1 MFLPSVSVILVCR
14 NEEKTIEHALNSL
27 INQTRKPDEIIV
39 VDGQSTDRTVSIIEK
54 FAEKINNIKIITNVK
69 KYTPYGLNLGI
80 KNSKGNFVFIA
91 GSHTEFDKKYVEY
104 SVEFLMKHPE
114 ASAVGGVSLA
124 TPVNAKSCL
133 QKSMAFS
140 YSSPFGTA
148 ARHRYQVKEPLEV
161 DTVAYACYRRKVF
174 DTVGYFNE
182 RLLRNQ
188 DIEFN
193 YRMRKK
199 GLKIF
204 LLPITNNYYVP
215 HGLGDFIKK
224 NFSNGFWNYITLK
237 ISPHGISFRHFIPLI
252 FVVYLI
258 CLFLVLVLSKNTVF
272 NIILAIPFFIYLLL
286 DTLFSLKYAIKEKN
300 VLLLFCSLFMFLLL
314 HISYGLG
321 TFWSIIKSILFTKGE
336 KV

>member
-1 MFLPSVSVILVCR
+1 V
-14 NEEKTIEHALNSL
+14 LNSL
-27 INQTRKPDEIIV
+27 INQIRKPDEIIV
-39 VDGQSTDRTVSIIEK
+39 VDGQSTDNTVSIIEK
-54 FAEKINNIKIITNVK
+54 FAEKINNIKIITNEK

-80 KNSKGNFVFIA
+80 KSSKGNFVFIA

-104 SVEFLMKHPE
+104 SVDFLMKHPE

-140 YSSPFGTA
+140 YSSLFGTA
-148 ARHRYQVKEPLEV
+148 SRHRYQVKEPQEV
-161 DTVAYACYRRKVF
+161 DTVAYACYRREVF
-174 DTVGYFNE
+174 DKIGYFNE
-182 RLLRNQ
+182 KLLRNQ

-199 GLKIF
+199 GLRIF

-215 HGLGDFIKK
+215 NGLGDFMKK

-237 ISPHGISFRHFIPLI
+237 ISPYGISLRHFIPFI
-252 FVVYLI
+252 FVVYLLL
-258 CLFLVLVLSKNTVF
+258 LFIFLVLSKNSVF

-300 VLLLFCSLFMFLLL
+300 ILLLFCSFFVFLLL

-321 TFWSIIKSILFTKGE
+321 TFWSIIKSIRFTKIG
-336 KV
+336 KT

>member
-1 MFLPSVSVILVCR
+1 M
-14 NEEKTIEHALNSL
+14 LNSL

-39 VDGQSTDRTVSIIEK
+39 VDGQSTDNTVSIIEK
-54 FAEKINNIKIITNVK
+54 LAEKSNNIKIITNKK

-80 KNSKGNFVFIA
+80 KNSKGDFVFIA
-91 GSHTEFDKKYVEY
+91 GSHTEFDKKYLESCVK
-104 SVEFLMKHPE
+104 FLMKHPE
-114 ASAVGGVSLA
+114 AGAVGGVSLA

-140 YSSPFGTA
+140 FSSPFGTA
-148 ARHRYQVKEPLEV
+148 SRHRYQVKEPREV
-161 DTVAYACYRRKVF
+161 DTVAYACYRREVF
-174 DTVGYFNE
+174 DKVGYFNDK
-182 RLLRNQ
+182 LLRNQ

-204 LLPITNNYYVP
+204 LLPITNKYYVP
-215 HGLGDFIKK
+215 NGLLDFMKK

-237 ISPHGISFRHFIPLI
+237 ISPYGISLRHFIPLI
-252 FVVYLI
+252 FVVYLF
-258 CLFLVLVLSKNTVF
+258 CLFLFLVLSKNTAF

-300 VLLLFCSLFMFLLL
+300 ILLLFCSFFMFLLL

-321 TFWSIIKSILFTKGE
+321 TFWSIIKSIRFTKIG
-336 KV
+336 KT